1 MRKGNTVAR
10 PPGKEEKTAI
20 TVYLTAAGM
29 DDLDVLQQHLGAGM
43 SKTGTVEWILH
54 DAANRVRGNYAK
66 EPVLE
71 RLDAMDAQMARQ
83 TQHLQMC
90 MYLLWGLAG
99 NTAVKLDATEL
110 QRVRTFIQELDA
122 AKAAT

>member
-1 MRKGNTVAR
+1 MRKGNAVAR

-29 DDLDVLQQHLGAGM
+29 DDLNVLQQHLGAGM
-43 SKTGTVEWILH
+43 SKTGTVEWYLR
-54 DAANRVRGNYAK
+54 DAANRIRGNYGNDT
-66 EPVLE
+66 VL
-71 RLDAMDAQMARQ
+71 AQLAAVNAQLARQ
-83 TQHLQMC
+83 SQHLQMC

-99 NTAVKLDATEL
+99 STTVKLESEEL